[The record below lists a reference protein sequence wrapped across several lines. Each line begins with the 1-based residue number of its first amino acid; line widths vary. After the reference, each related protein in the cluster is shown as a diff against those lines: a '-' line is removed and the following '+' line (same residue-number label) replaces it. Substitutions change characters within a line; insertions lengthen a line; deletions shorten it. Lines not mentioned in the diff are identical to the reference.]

1 MSPTPA
7 HPSIPSVGEIGVA
20 FMMNVPIRQARYWIL
35 EGFLPAR
42 NGRVAIDDVKAFAAT
57 QGVPL

>member
-1 MSPTPA
+1 MSTPA
-7 HPSIPSVGEIGVA
+7 HPSIPSVGPIGLA
-20 FMMNVPIRQARYWIL
+20 FIL
-35 EGFLPAR
+35 HTTVKRANYLMAEGFLPAR